1 MAKKEKT
8 VELKPKAD
16 KISEEHLKELQ
27 SIVGTINQIHL
38 AIGKIEG
45 QKHNLLHDLA
55 VTNNKVAVFQ
65 ETLNKEYGNDDVN
78 VMDGTINWK
87 KDEK

>member
-1 MAKKEKT
+1 MANKEKT

-45 QKHNLLHDLA
+45 QN
-55 VTNNKVAVFQ
+55 
-65 ETLNKEYGNDDVN
+65 
-78 VMDGTINWK
+78 TIFYMI
-87 KDEK
+87 